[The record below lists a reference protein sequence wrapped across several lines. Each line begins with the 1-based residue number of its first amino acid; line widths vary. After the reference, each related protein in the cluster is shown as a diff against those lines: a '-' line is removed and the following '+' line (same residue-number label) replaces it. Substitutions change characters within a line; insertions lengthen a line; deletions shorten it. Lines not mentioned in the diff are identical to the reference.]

1 MGLAGEASA
10 GVGAV
15 EKVDGEGDFAVG
27 LEVPAGAVEVLGV
40 SVGQGDAFPAEA
52 GALPADACGV
62 EGEDGVKAS
71 KEEDAGG
78 RCGKDLSDGPER
90 QVEAAVGGLGID
102 EVSVA
107 SRDG

>member
-1 MGLAGEASA
+1 MGGS
-10 GVGAV
+10 
-15 EKVDGEGDFAVG
+15 EKVDGEGDFTVG
-27 LEVPAGAVEVLGV
+27 LEVPAGAVQVLSV
-40 SVGQGDAFPAEA
+40 SVGEGDAFPAEA

-71 KEEDAGG
+71 EEEDSGG
-78 RCGKDLSDGPER
+78 GCGEDLSDGAER